1 MSKVKQPWERLVFVP
16 FIFRKYLTLVEFPV
30 RKQWHKC
37 LTELLLP
44 ITRQYLGNL
53 TAFLRAY
60 CFDVCSSVLTSV
72 PGRPVF

>member
-1 MSKVKQPWERLVFVP
+1 MSKVNQPWERFVFVP

-53 TAFLRAY
+53 TAF
-60 CFDVCSSVLTSV
+60 
-72 PGRPVF
+72 